1 MVRAAMRTTGAMTA
15 HGWTVMAMRFSLIM
29 RPQSAA
35 GGCMPKP
42 RNESAA
48 IMMME

>member
-1 MVRAAMRTTGAMTA
+1 MP
-15 HGWTVMAMRFSLIM
+15 MRFSLIM

-42 RNESAA
+42 RNDSAA
-48 IMMME
+48 MMPME